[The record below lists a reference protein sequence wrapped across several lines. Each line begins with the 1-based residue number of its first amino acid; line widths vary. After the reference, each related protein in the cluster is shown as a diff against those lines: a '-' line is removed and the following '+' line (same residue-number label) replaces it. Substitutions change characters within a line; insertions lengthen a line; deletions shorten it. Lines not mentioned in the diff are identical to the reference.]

1 MAGIVACVPDRMNNL
16 NLRRTTLCLPYGIGT
31 LGLFQ
36 EVVWV
41 FGRVPLAKRAFDSA
55 VATRS
60 SAIRF
65 TQPLWLVRISRGYG
79 AGAQ

>member
-1 MAGIVACVPDRMNNL
+1 MNNL
-16 NLRRTTLCLPYGIGT
+16 NLRCTTLCLPSGIGT

-36 EVVWV
+36 ELV
-41 FGRVPLAKRAFDSA
+41 FGRVPLAKRALDSA

-65 TQPLWLVRISRGYG
+65 TQPLRLVRISRGHG
-79 AGAQ
+79 NGAQ